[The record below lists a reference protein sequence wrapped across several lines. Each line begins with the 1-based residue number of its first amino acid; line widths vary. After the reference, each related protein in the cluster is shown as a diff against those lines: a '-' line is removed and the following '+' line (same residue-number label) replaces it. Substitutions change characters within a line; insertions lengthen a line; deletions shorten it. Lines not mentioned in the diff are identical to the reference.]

1 MAHFL
6 EKQGFKQQALA
17 VSSDPEHRFE
27 LAIQLSDLKVGPNPF
42 SFAENKQPNKTPVLS
57 NISIKVKDH
66 NSRNIS
72 LQTAR
77 ELAAEANS
85 EQKWK
90 QLAELA
96 TSKSQFELAQECLHK
111 ANDYGGLLLLATSS
125 GKK

>member
-27 LAIQLSDLKVGPNPF
+27 LAIQLSDLKVGPNTF
-42 SFAENKQPNKTPVLS
+42 SFAEKINQPNS
-57 NISIKVKDH
+57 YISIKVKDL

-72 LQTAR
+72 FQTAR

>member
-1 MAHFL
+1 MPKKL
-6 EKQGFKQQALA
+6 
-17 VSSDPEHRFE
+17 SSQ
-27 LAIQLSDLKVGPNPF
+27 I
-42 SFAENKQPNKTPVLS
+42 
-57 NISIKVKDH
+57 ISIKVKDL

-72 LQTAR
+72 FQTAR

-125 GKK
+125 GKLIATKA